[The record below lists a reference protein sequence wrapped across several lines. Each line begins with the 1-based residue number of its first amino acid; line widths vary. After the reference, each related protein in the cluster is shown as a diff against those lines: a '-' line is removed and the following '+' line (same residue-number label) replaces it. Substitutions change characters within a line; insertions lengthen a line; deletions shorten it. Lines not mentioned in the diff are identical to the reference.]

1 MLVLEEGRQL
11 LLRLLQEG
19 RLMLLE
25 ERHLLVCG
33 QDGPR
38 HRESSCAKD
47 GRCGHLHQR
56 CCKWSGSGVALANGD
71 GAAKE
76 ETRYG
81 DCVPHGIGYERAVEA
96 PCSAVDDADIIAQ
109 CVGGREGT
117 ELRLLPAIRYGCIHH
132 GIHILVG
139 LQ

>member
-1 MLVLEEGRQL
+1 MVAGHALSRASLEWRLVLVLEEGRQL

-56 CCKWSGSGVALANGD
+56 CCKW
-71 GAAKE
+71 
-76 ETRYG
+76 
-81 DCVPHGIGYERAVEA
+81 ERERCRAGQRRRR
-96 PCSAVDDADIIAQ
+96 S
-109 CVGGREGT
+109 
-117 ELRLLPAIRYGCIHH
+117 
-132 GIHILVG
+132 
-139 LQ
+139 

>member
-1 MLVLEEGRQL
+1 MALKSRWRANGLALVGSLLLSLLAAEL

-19 RLMLLE
+19 RLMLLQ

-56 CCKWSGSGVALANGD
+56 CCKW
-71 GAAKE
+71 
-76 ETRYG
+76 
-81 DCVPHGIGYERAVEA
+81 ERERCRAGQRRRR
-96 PCSAVDDADIIAQ
+96 S
-109 CVGGREGT
+109 
-117 ELRLLPAIRYGCIHH
+117 
-132 GIHILVG
+132 
-139 LQ
+139 